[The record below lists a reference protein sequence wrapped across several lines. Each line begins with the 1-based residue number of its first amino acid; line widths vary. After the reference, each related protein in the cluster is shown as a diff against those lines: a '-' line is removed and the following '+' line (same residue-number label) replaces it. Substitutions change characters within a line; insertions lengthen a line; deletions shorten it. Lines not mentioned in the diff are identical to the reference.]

1 MSAWFTHFRAHFPH
15 CILCG
20 FLDQEVTAAG
30 AGDVVVLVTRLSG
43 FWQEIWDKERFVWEM
58 LRTRLVTSFLDC
70 RKLEGS
76 ELALIRLVEPKLVW
90 CKPMGSE
97 LVWFK

>member
-1 MSAWFTHFRAHFPH
+1 MSAWLTHFRAHFPH
-15 CILCG
+15 CIL
-20 FLDQEVTAAG
+20 LVQEVTAVG
-30 AGDVVVLVTRLSG
+30 AGVVVFCLSRLSG

-58 LRTRLVTSFLDC
+58 LRSRLVTSFLDC